1 MQYFLTVPHD
11 SAEEPTMASMQELD
25 PAEFEAMM
33 EAVAAF
39 NTALEEADVL
49 RFAGGLHPPS
59 TAKTVDVSADGT
71 TVSDGPFVEAAS
83 YVGGFWVIDTED
95 EDEAVR
101 WASMAATALGGRIEV
116 RALQEAPGE

>member
-1 MQYFLTVPHD
+1 
-11 SAEEPTMASMQELD
+11 MASMQELD
-25 PAEFEAMM
+25 PAELEAMM

-59 TAKTVDVSADGT
+59 TAKT
-71 TVSDGPFVEAAS
+71 
-83 YVGGFWVIDTED
+83 
-95 EDEAVR
+95 AVR
-101 WASMAATALGGRIEV
+101 WASMAAKALGSRIEV